1 MQSSG
6 KDGGS
11 QRPVPSSDYFPPDLP
26 EVPDGKKSA
35 EQMDRSDLVTETEV
49 KLDESAQ
56 SLIGYHLKAVYS
68 EIVEQ
73 PIPDEFLKLLED
85 LERKEQER

>member
-6 KDGGS
+6 KNGGNH
-11 QRPVPSSDYFPPDLP
+11 RADLP
-26 EVPDGKKSA
+26 TDPPQVPEGR
-35 EQMDRSDLVTETEV
+35 QPMDRPNAEIETEV

-56 SLIGYHLKAVYS
+56 ALIGHHLQAVYR

-73 PIPDEFLKLLED
+73 PIPDQFLKLLED
-85 LERKEQER
+85 LERKERER